1 LHIESHHFRIE
12 SDGKAE
18 AEMANPEAKLAAGA
32 RGAKV
37 ALVTGASSG
46 IGRAIA
52 ERLAGDGLRV
62 FGTSRKVAE
71 AAAGGIEM
79 LALDVCSDESVRTCI
94 AALIERAGRI
104 DVLVN
109 NAGYLL
115 SGAVEETTIEEAKA
129 QVETNFFGT
138 FRVIGAVLPAM
149 RARKSGHIVNVSSLA
164 GMVPLP
170 FWGVYA
176 ASKFAVEGLT
186 ESLRYEVRPFGIA
199 VSLIEPGY
207 IKTPLYSAERKTAP
221 LADYQPW
228 RRRFDKRMVE
238 FDGKAPGPELVAQ
251 AVAKAVSA
259 AKPRLRYRVTREA
272 TIFPLMRSW
281 FPASLFETGLRSG
294 FHLDDQRY

>member
-1 LHIESHHFRIE
+1 
-12 SDGKAE
+12 
-18 AEMANPEAKLAAGA
+18 MANPATKLAAAG

-52 ERLAGDGLRV
+52 ERLARDGLRV
-62 FGTSRKVAE
+62 FGTSRKVPE
-71 AAAGGIEM
+71 AAAGGIDM

-94 AALIERAGRI
+94 AALIERTGRI

-115 SGAVEETTIEEAKA
+115 SGAVEETTVEEAKE

-138 FRVIGAVLPAM
+138 FRVVKAVLPTM
-149 RARKSGHIVNVSSLA
+149 RAQKSGHIVNISSLA

-170 FWGVYA
+170 FWGLYA

-186 ESLRYEVRPFGIA
+186 ESLRYELRPFGIA

-207 IKTPLYSAERKTAP
+207 IKTPLYSAEQKTAAI
-221 LADYQPW
+221 ADYQPW
-228 RRRFDKRMVE
+228 RRRFDKRMAE
-238 FDGKAPGPELVAQ
+238 FDGKAPGPEVVAE
-251 AVAKAVSA
+251 AVSKAVSS
-259 AKPRLRYRVTREA
+259 AKPALRYRVTREA
-272 TIFPLMRSW
+272 TMFTFMRSW
-281 FPASLFETGLRSG
+281 FPGSLFETGLRSG